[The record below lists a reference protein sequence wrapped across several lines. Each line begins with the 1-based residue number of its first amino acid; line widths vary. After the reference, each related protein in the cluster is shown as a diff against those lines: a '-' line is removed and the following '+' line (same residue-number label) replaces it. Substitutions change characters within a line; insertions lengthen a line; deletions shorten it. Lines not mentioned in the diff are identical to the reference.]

1 MGATRDGPT
10 NRVVIADDHIM
21 FRQGVVEM
29 LGTAEEI
36 GVVGEAEDGE
46 RASWPWPGG
55 PPKSWCCW

>member
-46 RASWPWPGG
+46 RAMARRPAQVVVLLET
-55 PPKSWCCW
+55 